1 MRPRETLD
9 RELNELRSN
18 LLQLGGLVD
27 RAVANSIQALIDHNT
42 DLAHEI
48 IADDGGVNALRF
60 QIEEH
65 FLEILATQQPAASDL
80 RTIVA
85 AFSVTDNLE
94 RMADHAKGIAEI
106 VVHIGDQPYV
116 KPLIDIP
123 RMAEQA
129 RGMLRRGLDAYAS
142 GDVEMAT
149 EVCRMDDLVDGLY
162 QQVLRELLTIMI
174 ENPKTITQ
182 GTYLLWV
189 AHNLERIADRATNI
203 GERVIFMKTGRME
216 ELNVDSSNLLHA
228 SSLPTTP

>member
-1 MRPRETLD
+1 MRPRGTLD

-18 LLQLGGLVD
+18 LLHLGWLVD
-27 RAVANSIQALIDHNT
+27 RAVANSVQALVDHNS

-80 RTIVA
+80 RAIVA

-106 VVHIGDQPYV
+106 VIRIGDQPFI

-123 RMAEQA
+123 RMTEQVRA
-129 RGMLRRGLDAYAS
+129 MLRRGLDAYAT
-142 GDVEMAT
+142 GDVELAT
-149 EVCRMDDLVDGLY
+149 EVCKMDDLVDGLY
-162 QQVLRELLTIMI
+162 QQVLRELLTLMI
-174 ENPKTITQ
+174 ENPRNITQ

-189 AHNLERIADRATNI
+189 AHNLERIGDRATNI
-203 GERVIFMKTGRME
+203 GERVIFMRTGRME
-216 ELNVDSSNLLHA
+216 ELNVKETGPWPA
-228 SSLPTTP
+228 SDLTTTH